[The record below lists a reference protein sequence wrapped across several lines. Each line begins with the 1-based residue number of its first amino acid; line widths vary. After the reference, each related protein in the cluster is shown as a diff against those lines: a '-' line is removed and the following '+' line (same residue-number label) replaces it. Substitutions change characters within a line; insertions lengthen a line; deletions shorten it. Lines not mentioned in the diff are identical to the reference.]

1 MLKCYKESKENV
13 EDLKG
18 MLHEVYLCIRFKYI
32 PTLVP
37 FVRVVRPFKPQI
49 SFGRAESSRVV
60 PCVGAWAHVA
70 VPKMLSRDRP
80 CAFFVRVMHPWK
92 PQISLGRFGSARP
105 GWVGSCR
112 AVCG

>member
-37 FVRVVRPFKPQI
+37 PFGSCAHSNPKFP
-49 SFGRAESSRVV
+49 SGGPSHRV
-60 PCVGAWAHVA
+60 PCRVW
-70 VPKMLSRDRP
+70 VPGNTWP
-80 CAFFVRVMHPWK
+80 CQK
-92 PQISLGRFGSARP
+92 
-105 GWVGSCR
+105 C
-112 AVCG
+112 

>member
-37 FVRVVRPFKPQI
+37 
-49 SFGRAESSRVV
+49 SFGSCAHSNPKFPSGGPSHRV
-60 PCVGAWAHVA
+60 
-70 VPKMLSRDRP
+70 
-80 CAFFVRVMHPWK
+80 
-92 PQISLGRFGSARP
+92 
-105 GWVGSCR
+105 SCR
-112 AVCG
+112 VWVPGHTWPWQKC